1 MNDDLRSR
9 LHALG
14 DSPDLNRP
22 VADLD
27 AVVRR
32 ARTRRQR
39 SGRMLAGGV
48 TVALVVAGTAAA
60 IPRLSHDPRP
70 AVDRDTPDL
79 PAACLLTPEQMAAQ
93 DGGAPRDWKITA
105 TPSDFG
111 TRSPRTSGLEVALDV
126 GFPLFADRSADLPE
140 LSGWIYGVT
149 TAVARDGRVVAV
161 LGGDPAPTISEAQ
174 SMAVDVIPQPVPL
187 RTDVEAPLISCETGE
202 RTVLGSGT
210 YQLLVTVTAALVRS
224 ADSSGGTEITMERT
238 VVRTTSEPLD
248 VEVTAGSDAAGPL
261 ACGATDGRLHAL
273 ADPQQNPAPVRVTV
287 DAAASS
293 VASGGDI
300 HFTTTAHNDTGDHLT
315 GWADQPHAVLTR
327 DGAIVGGLEPSEA
340 VALELDLDAGSSES
354 FPTWT
359 GLRACTPD
367 GGNGAGLPP
376 GSYELWTVMGFTVGT
391 PGAAAVRDWQAAG
404 GPWALEIT
412 ASPDGPDEPVPPAAC
427 GLVTEE
433 LAADDFGIPSR
444 TEPSATEPTGDDQWL
459 SAESEVV
466 ATSVRPALDGPWRL
480 TTQIDVDPGPG
491 NELLGPPDGWTY
503 GSTVVLMQD
512 DVVVAVLGT
521 GTAPPRADAR
531 DMDVDAPRRTFPLA
545 TEVEAAPIS
554 CATGERAV
562 LEPGLY
568 QLVSSTTA
576 GVVVDDDDIRVI
588 RATSVPVEVRVTADS
603 IAAGPLGCGAT
614 DDELRALADPP
625 VNPSPLRLAAA
636 PATVIGEGTPLT
648 FPVTATNNAPGP
660 QDVEASMP
668 VVVVTRG
675 GTIVGGLDAVDD
687 RTVVI
692 AGDATRELEAST
704 ALRSC
709 GLATQPAPLPPGT
722 YELWVLVPVVTS
734 LADFARPGD
743 QGSWLTTAGPFPLQ
757 ITTP

>member
-22 VADLD
+22 VTDLD

-60 IPRLSHDPRP
+60 IPRLSHDPQP
-70 AVDRDTPDL
+70 AVDTVSPDA
-79 PAACLLTPEQMAAQ
+79 PAACQT
-93 DGGAPRDWKITA
+93 APRDLPLLDNRLWADDATA
-105 TPSDFG
+105 TPTIDPS
-111 TRSPRTSGLEVALDV
+111 TLVAPTSGEWHVDLALDLRYWTIEPMPKPHLDGWTYGSTVALVQD
-126 GFPLFADRSADLPE
+126 DE
-140 LSGWIYGVT
+140 
-149 TAVARDGRVVAV
+149 VVAV
-161 LGGDPAPTISEAQ
+161 MDTFPAPTIVEAEQ
-174 SMAVDVIPQPVPL
+174 MAVDVVPQPTPL
-187 RTDVEAPLISCETGE
+187 LTELDAPMISCITGE
-202 RTVLGSGT
+202 PAELEPGD
-210 YQLLVTVTAALVRS
+210 YELVATVTAGFVWVAATTNWDETVIVR
-224 ADSSGGTEITMERT
+224 
-238 VVRTTSEPLD
+238 RTTVPVD
-248 VEVTAGSDAAGPL
+248 VTVADRTAPPAPL
-261 ACGATDGRLHAL
+261 ACGATDSRLHAL

-743 QGSWLTTAGPFPLQ
+743 QGSWLTTTGPFPLQ